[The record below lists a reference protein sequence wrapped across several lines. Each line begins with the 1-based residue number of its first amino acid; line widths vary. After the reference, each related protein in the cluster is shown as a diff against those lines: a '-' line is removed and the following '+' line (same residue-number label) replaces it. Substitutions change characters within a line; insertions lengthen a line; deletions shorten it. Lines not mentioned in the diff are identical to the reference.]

1 MSTVIE
7 GVYKQAG
14 QADTLVPLSVDAT
27 GRLNTTS
34 TATVSSEV
42 EIKNDAGNPLPVNAV
57 QRTCLGRQTLSVTT
71 SAVATLTVPANAVAA
86 MLQVDGSSA
95 VSITLDGSTNPTA
108 SVGSRLDDGVFY
120 YVDTPLANVKLIA
133 RTATTNVQVAYF
145 DKV

>member
-7 GVYKQAG
+7 GVYKQVG
-14 QADTLVPLSVDAT
+14 QADTLVPLSVDAD
-27 GRLNTTS
+27 GKLNTTAS
-34 TATVSSEV
+34 VQIASEIEV
-42 EIKNDAGNPLPVNAV
+42 KNDSGNPLAVNAV
-57 QRTCLGRQTLSVTT
+57 QRTCLGRQTISVTT
-71 SAVATLTVPANAVAA
+71 AAVATLTVPTNAVAA

-120 YVDTPLANVKLIA
+120 YVDTPLASVKLIA